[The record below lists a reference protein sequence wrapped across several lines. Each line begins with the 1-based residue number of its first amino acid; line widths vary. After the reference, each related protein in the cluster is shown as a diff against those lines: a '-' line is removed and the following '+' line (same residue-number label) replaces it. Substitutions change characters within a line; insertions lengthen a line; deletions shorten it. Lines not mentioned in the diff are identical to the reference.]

1 MRRRFLFLVA
11 VIILTTALAGCQGK
25 VSEPSDETTP
35 ETIIRNFGADEASWR
50 AWDDLHENDLEW
62 MDAAALNIDLTCP
75 LSCGTVFFC
84 ESGAAVTPDEAAK
97 ILISSMLDSMGEDSN
112 ERQFTI
118 LDYAV
123 PDQIL
128 QTRADVITS
137 ALGLLESGE
146 APSERADLEEWCR
159 FYFGQFPGID
169 DNMWFLYPD
178 FSIRWSGQCG
188 ISEYDEF
195 IGGEEMDENGLV
207 PISYTLAR
215 SLEANIF
222 LLAQTDGGYYLQSV
236 EAFYASHTYA

>member
-128 QTRADVITS
+128 QTRADAITG

-222 LLAQTDGGYYLQSV
+222 LLAQTDGGYYLQSA

>member
-11 VIILTTALAGCQGK
+11 AIILTTALAGCQGK

-146 APSERADLEEWCR
+146 VSSERADLEEWCR

-222 LLAQTDGGYYLQSV
+222 LLAQTDGGYYLQSA
-236 EAFYASHTYA
+236 EAFYASHT

>member
-1 MRRRFLFLVA
+1 
-11 VIILTTALAGCQGK
+11 
-25 VSEPSDETTP
+25 
-35 ETIIRNFGADEASWR
+35 
-50 AWDDLHENDLEW
+50 

-97 ILISSMLDSMGEDSN
+97 ILISSMLDSMGEDTN

-137 ALGLLESGE
+137 ALDLLESGE

-159 FYFGQFPGID
+159 FFFGQFPGID

-222 LLAQTDGGYYLQSV
+222 LLAQTDGGYYLQSA

>member
-11 VIILTTALAGCQGK
+11 AIILTTALAGCQGK

-146 APSERADLEEWCR
+146 APSERADL
-159 FYFGQFPGID
+159 
-169 DNMWFLYPD
+169 
-178 FSIRWSGQCG
+178 
-188 ISEYDEF
+188 
-195 IGGEEMDENGLV
+195 
-207 PISYTLAR
+207 
-215 SLEANIF
+215 
-222 LLAQTDGGYYLQSV
+222 
-236 EAFYASHTYA
+236 